1 MTKTIKIINSL
12 LIGLLLIGCSNNK
25 AIAEF
30 ERILGKEN
38 SETLTYLVQDFEND
52 FLADEYP
59 NLETDKSYERF
70 LEELI
75 DGNGRVWQ
83 EISNESRE
91 RFAKSTLKYE
101 IYSVPDSVWIER
113 DTSKLKLSYSN
124 IPMLKTKL
132 KVLMPDGTFEYSF
145 SESSFNYK
153 EPINEDSIIKQH
165 MNYVNVNY
173 VGSYVRA
180 LNSIPNKSRFLVNY
194 LDIRDAAGIISPV
207 IIANRMFDSKVDF
220 NDYFIRRLIVTEIVY

>member
-12 LIGLLLIGCSNNK
+12 LIGFLLIGCANNK
-25 AIAEF
+25 TITEF

-38 SETLTYLVQDFEND
+38 SKTLTYLVQDFEND

-59 NLETDKSYERF
+59 NLATDESYERF

-113 DTSKLKLSYSN
+113 DTNKLELSYSN
-124 IPMLKTKL
+124 IPMVKTRL
-132 KVLMPDGTFEYSF
+132 KVLIPDGTFEYNF

-153 EPINEDSIIKQH
+153 EPIDEDSIIKQY

-194 LDIRDAAGIISPV
+194 LNIRDAAGIISPV
-207 IIANRMFDSKVDF
+207 IIASRMLDSKVDF
-220 NDYFIRRLIVTEIVY
+220 NDYFIRRLIVTEIAY